1 MESTKQVVP
10 RHIKVAVVT
19 FKITM
24 MQVVEVVC
32 IYSKII
38 YLNPVEAC
46 VSPSRTNASM
56 EQMKTSMNRMRGN
69 HPMQKHSRQIQE
81 MLNRVHRQTRPW
93 AGVGV
98 FMMQIVGSI
107 IKRLPMRQPM
117 SEVEVMSPDMRNQ
130 QE

>member
-24 MQVVEVVC
+24 MQVVEVVRV
-32 IYSKII
+32 YFKLT

-56 EQMKTSMNRMRGN
+56 EQMKTGMNWM
-69 HPMQKHSRQIQE
+69 
-81 MLNRVHRQTRPW
+81 
-93 AGVGV
+93 
-98 FMMQIVGSI
+98 
-107 IKRLPMRQPM
+107 
-117 SEVEVMSPDMRNQ
+117 
-130 QE
+130 

>member
-10 RHIKVAVVT
+10 GHIKVAIVT
-19 FKITM
+19 LKIAM

-56 EQMKTSMNRMRGN
+56 EQMKTGMNWM
-69 HPMQKHSRQIQE
+69 
-81 MLNRVHRQTRPW
+81 
-93 AGVGV
+93 
-98 FMMQIVGSI
+98 
-107 IKRLPMRQPM
+107 
-117 SEVEVMSPDMRNQ
+117 
-130 QE
+130 

>member
-1 MESTKQVVP
+1 
-10 RHIKVAVVT
+10 
-19 FKITM
+19 
-24 MQVVEVVC
+24 
-32 IYSKII
+32 
-38 YLNPVEAC
+38 
-46 VSPSRTNASM
+46 
-56 EQMKTSMNRMRGN
+56 
-69 HPMQKHSRQIQE
+69 MQKHSRQIQE

-117 SEVEVMSPDMRNQ
+117 SEVEVMSPDMRNE

>member
-1 MESTKQVVP
+1 MEGTKQVVP

-24 MQVVEVVC
+24 MQVVEVVRV
-32 IYSKII
+32 YSKFI

-56 EQMKTSMNRMRGN
+56 EQMKTGMNWMRRN
-69 HPMQKHSRQIQE
+69 HPMQQYPREIEK
-81 MLNRVHRQTRPW
+81 MLDRMHRQTRPW

-130 QE
+130 EE

>member
-24 MQVVEVVC
+24 MQVVEVVRV
-32 IYSKII
+32 YFKLI

-56 EQMKTSMNRMRGN
+56 EQMKTGMNWMRRN
-69 HPMQKHSRQIQE
+69 HPMQQHPREIEK
-81 MLNRVHRQTRPW
+81 MLDRMHRQTRPW
-93 AGVGV
+93 ARVGV